1 MIRIYYHF
9 STNQVGPELVHGKN
23 HGQKFLLHCGIVEL
37 GAGQCLTGIRYGIIL
52 LILAL
57 TEHCSDGIV
66 TSVANDLERKA
77 PIGGLYDGCGN
88 ECLLEGVEG

>member
-1 MIRIYYHF
+1 
-9 STNQVGPELVHGKN
+9 VGPELVHGKN
-23 HGQKFLLHCGIVEL
+23 HGQKFLLRCGVVEL
-37 GAGQCLTGIRYGIIL
+37 GAGQCLTGIRYGIVL

-66 TSVANDLERKA
+66 TRIAHDLERET

-88 ECLLEGVEG
+88 ECLLEGIEG